1 MFLKCRNLA
10 ILLLILVNL
19 VANCQCGGKYITPA
33 ISDYEDDLMSPASRV
48 VYTSSASAVSSLGN
62 TGEEDDEDH
71 PGPIS
76 CEIPNE
82 DKPGVCL
89 KVSQCT
95 AYLQVRNS
103 TNLPAEK
110 VNFLKKVQCVSNIS
124 FDESRENLEPL
135 VCCTAN
141 GQDYRYPSL
150 RFTKFEYR
158 RFQDATARFKKKK
171 LKRRIQTVEP
181 VEGFNLWNECG
192 KQVTHR
198 IYGGEIAELDEF
210 PWLALLVYNTNE
222 YGCSGALIDDRHVL
236 TAAHCVNGEA
246 YREKKGLK
254 YVRLGEFNVRTEPD
268 CIEEPNY
275 LSCADAAMDMSVE
288 KITVHPDYK
297 DYSFNKLDDI
307 AVIRLKNPVSFTHFV
322 MPICLPNRTEDSPF
336 EKDQMFSVSGW
347 GRTDFFNKYFV
358 NIPSPIKLK
367 LRIPLMPRENC
378 TKVLDLYGI
387 RLGPKQLCAGGEH
400 AKDTCAGDSG
410 GPLMFFDRKHSR
422 WVTYGIVS
430 FGFTQCGLT
439 GHPAVYTNVADY
451 TDWIRKTI
459 ED

>member
-1 MFLKCRNLA
+1 
-10 ILLLILVNL
+10 
-19 VANCQCGGKYITPA
+19 
-33 ISDYEDDLMSPASRV
+33 MSPASRV

-62 TGEEDDEDH
+62 TGEEDDDDH

-150 RFTKFEYR
+150 QFTKFEYR

-210 PWLALLVYNTNE
+210 PWLALLVYNT
-222 YGCSGALIDDRHVL
+222 S
-236 TAAHCVNGEA
+236 
-246 YREKKGLK
+246 K
-254 YVRLGEFNVRTEPD
+254 YVFGLYV
-268 CIEEPNY
+268 
-275 LSCADAAMDMSVE
+275 SV
-288 KITVHPDYK
+288 
-297 DYSFNKLDDI
+297 
-307 AVIRLKNPVSFTHFV
+307 
-322 MPICLPNRTEDSPF
+322 
-336 EKDQMFSVSGW
+336 
-347 GRTDFFNKYFV
+347 V
-358 NIPSPIKLK
+358 NF
-367 LRIPLMPRENC
+367 M
-378 TKVLDLYGI
+378 T
-387 RLGPKQLCAGGEH
+387 
-400 AKDTCAGDSG
+400 
-410 GPLMFFDRKHSR
+410 
-422 WVTYGIVS
+422 
-430 FGFTQCGLT
+430 
-439 GHPAVYTNVADY
+439 
-451 TDWIRKTI
+451 
-459 ED
+459 

>member
-1 MFLKCRNLA
+1 
-10 ILLLILVNL
+10 
-19 VANCQCGGKYITPA
+19 
-33 ISDYEDDLMSPASRV
+33 MSSASRV
-48 VYTSSASAVSSLGN
+48 VYTNSASSLSSSSIVGSAA
-62 TGEEDDEDH
+62 EEDDN

-82 DKPGVCL
+82 DKPGICL

-95 AYLQVRNS
+95 AYLLVRNS

-124 FDESRENLEPL
+124 SVDDSDEHLEPL

-236 TAAHCVNGEA
+236 TAAHCVYGEA

-254 YVRLGEFNVRTEPD
+254 YVRLGEFNVGTEPD

-297 DYSFNKLDDI
+297 DYSFNKLNDI
-307 AVIRLKNPVSFTHFV
+307 AIIRLKNPVSFTHFV
-322 MPICLPNRTEDSPF
+322 MPICLPNVTEDSPF
-336 EKDQMFSVSGW
+336 ERDQMFSVSGW

-387 RLGPKQLCAGGEH
+387 QLGPKQLCAGGEH

-422 WVTYGIVS
+422 WVAYGIVS

-451 TDWIRKTI
+451 TEWIRRTI
-459 ED
+459 KD